1 MWFLGVASGSPW
13 FPDPLSLP
21 RPPLEPSPW
30 RSARVLHKRFLAHT
44 VKTQYFWAR
53 IFTSIFPFSI
63 IFYHLIFTQLL
74 LIIVQTLCT
83 ISVLLNLSKVNLPYI
98 ISILLLR
105 HGLQTWRPTR
115 GNFGS
120 VSTAL
125 HDLSIAGIIIFSA
138 FWIFSHDT

>member
-1 MWFLGVASGSPW
+1 MVPRGSPR

-30 RSARVLHKRFLAHT
+30 WSARVLHKRFLAHT

-53 IFTSIFPFSI
+53 IFYIDIPFHYH
-63 IFYHLIFTQLL
+63 FFCHLIFTQLL

-105 HGLQTWRPTR
+105 HGLQTWRSTR